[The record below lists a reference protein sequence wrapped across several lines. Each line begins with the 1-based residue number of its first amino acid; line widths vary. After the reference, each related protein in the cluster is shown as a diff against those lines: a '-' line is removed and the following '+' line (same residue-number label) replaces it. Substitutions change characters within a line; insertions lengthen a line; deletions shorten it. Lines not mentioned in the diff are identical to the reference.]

1 MPTDT
6 LISED
11 GFTLEQWQAFVCG
24 KASPIVDY
32 QNKLARRALSK
43 FSDPQNWA
51 WTRRLLEQSSD
62 QWVARMVADAY
73 PVNALVHDVCSG
85 AGGDSVAL
93 GLRGPVRSLDLSPIA
108 CLLCESNLQSN
119 RVKDFAVENNIAE
132 SLIVSHD
139 DWVHIDPDRRSLG
152 TVGSGNRT
160 TNAEYFMP
168 PLEIVL
174 RLISESHGGSIKVA
188 PITQADETSFAKCVT
203 GNHLFHQMGKQFIS
217 WGNSVRQQRWWWN
230 IDRFPS
236 GTITISTMQT
246 KDLWTHWTFEAI
258 DRPSHEHFERITET
272 IPANARF
279 IGDTDPAVRAAE
291 AQMILANQRD
301 SEVLGSEQ
309 GYFFTEAIPSSS
321 DALIQWFEIEEILP
335 LDRKRLRQYLR
346 SNNIG
351 VLEIKVRD
359 AQIIPE
365 VLRKEMKLSGDKSR
379 TLLITRTGKKL
390 IAVIARRF

>member
-1 MPTDT
+1 
-6 LISED
+6 
-11 GFTLEQWQAFVCG
+11 
-24 KASPIVDY
+24 
-32 QNKLARRALSK
+32 
-43 FSDPQNWA
+43 
-51 WTRRLLEQSSD
+51 
-62 QWVARMVADAY
+62 
-73 PVNALVHDVCSG
+73 
-85 AGGDSVAL
+85 
-93 GLRGPVRSLDLSPIA
+93 
-108 CLLCESNLQSN
+108 
-119 RVKDFAVENNIAE
+119 
-132 SLIVSHD
+132 
-139 DWVHIDPDRRSLG
+139 
-152 TVGSGNRT
+152 
-160 TNAEYFMP
+160 
-168 PLEIVL
+168 
-174 RLISESHGGSIKVA
+174 
-188 PITQADETSFAKCVT
+188 
-203 GNHLFHQMGKQFIS
+203 
-217 WGNSVRQQRWWWN
+217 
-230 IDRFPS
+230 
-236 GTITISTMQT
+236 MQT